1 MGRWRRSVLSV
12 LGALVLPAAGATA
25 QTSHVAPGSWLH
37 ASIEVDSAPQ
47 PLYAA
52 VDGSG
57 RYYFEARKGAR
68 YAIRV
73 ANRTGERVG
82 VKLAVDGLNVISGE
96 LDRRGPGRMYVLGP
110 WEDTL
115 IQGWRTSLDSVQQFT
130 FVEEGASYAVRSGKP
145 TGKLGWV
152 EIEVYR
158 ERRPLV
164 VRNEG
169 RVTSPAPATSSPE
182 QAAGAGAPAPAGR
195 PSETEQ
201 RKGRDA
207 AAPAANASE
216 AQADARSAEGAARS
230 YPGTGWGPRA
240 DDRAVLV
247 DFTPEPRPAE
257 RLTLRYEY
265 ASGLRALGLL
275 PQPWWGRDRLQERDR
290 GEGFAKPP
298 AW

>member
-1 MGRWRRSVLSV
+1 MGRWSRSVLSV

-25 QTSHVAPGSWLH
+25 QAGQVVPGSWLH
-37 ASIEVDSAPQ
+37 ASIEVDGAPQ

-57 RYYFEARKGAR
+57 RYYFEARKGAH

-130 FVEEGASYAVRSGKP
+130 FVEEQASYAVRSGKA

-152 EIEVYR
+152 EVEVYR
-158 ERRPLV
+158 ERRPILV
-164 VRNEG
+164 REES
-169 RVTSPAPATSSPE
+169 RVAPPTTLVPE
-182 QAAGAGAPAPAGR
+182 K
-195 PSETEQ
+195 EQ
-201 RKGRDA
+201 QKGRSA
-207 AAPAANASE
+207 PAPAANASE
-216 AQADARSAEGAARS
+216 AQADARSAEGADRS

-247 DFTPEPRPAE
+247 DFLPEPRPAE

-265 ASGLRALGLL
+265 ASALRALGIL
-275 PQPWWGRDRLQERDR
+275 PQPWWGRDRLRERDR

>member
-1 MGRWRRSVLSV
+1 MRRRFWSFLAVLGVLSV
-12 LGALVLPAAGATA
+12 LPSGATLQA
-25 QTSHVAPGSWLH
+25 SHVAPGAWLNV
-37 ASIEVDSAPQ
+37 SVEVDGAPR

-57 RYYFEARKGAR
+57 RHYFEAMRGAR

-73 ANRTGERVG
+73 SNRTGERLG

-96 LDRRGPGRMYVLGP
+96 PDRPGPGRMYVLAP

-115 IQGWRTSLDSVQQFT
+115 VQGWRTSLESVQQFT
-130 FVEEGASYAVRSGKP
+130 FVEEQASYAVRSGKA

-152 EIEVYR
+152 EVEVYR
-158 ERRPLV
+158 ERRPIWA
-164 VRNEG
+164 REES
-169 RVTSPAPATSSPE
+169 RIAPPATPSPMKE
-182 QAAGAGAPAPAGR
+182 QP
-195 PSETEQ
+195 
-201 RKGRDA
+201 KGRDA
-207 AAPAANASE
+207 AAPAPTAPD

-230 YPGTGWGPRA
+230 YPGTGWGART

-247 DFTPEPRPAE
+247 DFKAESRPIE
-257 RLTLRYEY
+257 RVTLRYEY
-265 ASGLRALGLL
+265 ASGLRALGIL
-275 PQPWWGRDRLQERDR
+275 PQPRWGRDRLQERER